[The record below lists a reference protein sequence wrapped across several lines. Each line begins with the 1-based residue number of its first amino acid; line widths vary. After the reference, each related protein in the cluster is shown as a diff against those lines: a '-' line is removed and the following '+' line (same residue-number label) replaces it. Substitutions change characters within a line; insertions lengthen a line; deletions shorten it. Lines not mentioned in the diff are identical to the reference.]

1 MIRKLKS
8 INLIIGLLVIILI
21 QSCGINSSMMLK
33 TDKDYTFDSI
43 PDKNNDSY
51 KLSANDIIQVRLY
64 SNNASKLI
72 DINQGNSTI
81 NMNNSTIDY
90 LIDENGFVKLPI
102 LGETDITGLTAKEA
116 SELLE
121 EKYSGYY
128 VDPFIIITVTNKRV
142 LVFPGKSG
150 DAMVVNILNT
160 NTTLMEAIA
169 LAGGISE
176 DGKAKKVKLIRTVDD
191 ERKVYLID
199 LSKIEGLKQA
209 DLVVQA
215 NDIIYIEPRKQIARG
230 IVKEITPLVTILS
243 TVLLVFT
250 TIRVL

>member
-1 MIRKLKS
+1 MIRKLKNL
-8 INLIIGLLVIILI
+8 NLIIGLLVIILI

-33 TDKDYTFDSI
+33 TDKDYSFDTI
-43 PDKNNDSY
+43 PDKKNDSY
-51 KLSANDIIQVRLY
+51 KLSANDIIQLRLY

-116 SELLE
+116 AELLE
-121 EKYSGYY
+121 EKYSSYY